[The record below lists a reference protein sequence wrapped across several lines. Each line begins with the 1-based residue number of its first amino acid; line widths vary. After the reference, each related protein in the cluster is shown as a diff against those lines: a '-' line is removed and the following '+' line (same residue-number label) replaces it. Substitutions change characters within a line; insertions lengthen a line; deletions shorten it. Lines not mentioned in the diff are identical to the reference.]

1 LTNGGGHS
9 RDAYKKPSC
18 PEDGGWRRI
27 SRGLGVVNARENNP
41 AAPFNRDEQIFDRFP

>member
-1 LTNGGGHS
+1 MEAAIHGMHTKS
-9 RDAYKKPSC
+9 RAVLKP
-18 PEDGGWRRI
+18 GGWDRI